1 MGTVGRDKRFLRTSI
16 KVAAMNGNIRA
27 GNLFGIPFYVNPSWF
42 LVLGL
47 VTLTYGNGLSAQFPT
62 LSGGVSLFLGLV
74 TALLLFASVVA
85 HELGHSFVALRQGI
99 QVDSITLF
107 LFGGLASLER
117 ESDTPAGAFWVA
129 IAGPLVSFLLFGVA
143 AIVGGSLQLAGP
155 AGSILRL
162 LAYVNLTLAIFNLI
176 PGLPLDGG
184 NILKAAVWKL
194 TGNPFKGVKIA
205 SRVGQFF
212 GWAAIASGV
221 LPFIISGSL
230 GNIWNVLIGSFLLQN
245 AGRSAQHA
253 RVHEQFEGLTAA
265 DAVTP
270 NGPIVLGRFSLREF
284 ADKLIF
290 SRSNNWQKFLA
301 VDDEGNLLGEI
312 AVDDLKTVP
321 NDRWASTQ
329 VSDLV
334 KPVEVSK
341 TIDSEKPLLDVV
353 KLLEQDRLSSLAVIR
368 DNGVLVG
375 LLEKDSI
382 LNLFRRRGQASL
394 T

>member
-1 MGTVGRDKRFLRTSI
+1 
-16 KVAAMNGNIRA
+16 MNGNIRT

-62 LSGGVSLFLGLV
+62 LAGGVSLILGLV

-99 QVDSITLF
+99 QVNSITLF
-107 LFGGLASLER
+107 LFGGLANLEK

-129 IAGPLVSFLLFGVA
+129 IAGPLVSFLLFGIA
-143 AIVGGSLQLAGP
+143 AIVGGSLQLTGP
-155 AGSILRL
+155 AGSILGL

-245 AGRSAQHA
+245 AGRSAQYA
-253 RVHEQFEGLTAA
+253 SVREQFEGLTAA

-270 NGPIVLGRFSLREF
+270 NGPIVLGRLSLREF

-290 SRSNNWQKFLA
+290 SRRSNWQRFLA
-301 VDDEGNLLGEI
+301 VDEAGNLLGEI
-312 AVDDLKTVP
+312 AVDDLKTIP

-329 VSDLV
+329 VSDLAQ
-334 KPVEVSK
+334 PVEVSK
-341 TIDSEKPLLDVV
+341 TINSEKPLLDVV
-353 KLLEQDRLSSLAVIR
+353 KLLEQDRLLSLAVIR

-382 LNLFRRRGQASL
+382 LNLFNRRGQASPA
-394 T
+394 